1 MRTRDQEE
9 FQRKKIML
17 MEKCYDCY
25 AENGLAS
32 VGIRKLAE
40 SCGCSSAVLYIYF
53 RDLDDLIVQST
64 AYCMKKVEDDFMAK
78 APTDPQDL
86 MRFIDEIPYW
96 TARQHGKKYRLMYQ
110 VYTHPKYIRYGK
122 QFFEGVNRRY
132 TEYAKSLEPKLGIPY
147 TTITPLIFILIQ
159 TCVHYA
165 MFEDECYLQSQ
176 LEALARDVAQ
186 MRADLKQAGKKR
198 GLSVSPPSLETALSV
213 LIWLALILL
222 GTLVGMV
229 VLRTIWSGLAAL
241 WSAVRTLIP

>member
-40 SCGCSSAVLYIYF
+40 ACGCSSAVLYIYF

-110 VYTHPKYIRYGK
+110 VYTHPKYIEHGK
-122 QFFEGVNRRY
+122 KFFEGVNERY
-132 TEYAKSLEPKLGIPY
+132 TAYARLLEPKIGIPY
-147 TTITPLIFILIQ
+147 SVITPLIFIFVRA
-159 TCVHYA
+159 CVHYA
-165 MFEDECYLQSQ
+165 MFEDEYYLRSQ
-176 LEALARDVAQ
+176 LEV
-186 MRADLKQAGKKR
+186 LKQGVALFAKKYQKQMEER
-198 GLSVSPPSLETALSV
+198 K
-213 LIWLALILL
+213 
-222 GTLVGMV
+222 
-229 VLRTIWSGLAAL
+229 
-241 WSAVRTLIP
+241 

>member
-110 VYTHPKYIRYGK
+110 VYTHPKYIEHGK
-122 QFFEGVNRRY
+122 KFFEGVNERY
-132 TEYAKSLEPKLGIPY
+132 TAYARLLEPKIGIPY
-147 TTITPLIFILIQ
+147 SVITPLIFIFVRA
-159 TCVHYA
+159 CVHYA
-165 MFEDECYLQSQ
+165 MFEDEYYLHSQ
-176 LEALARDVAQ
+176 LEV
-186 MRADLKQAGKKR
+186 LKQGVALFAKKYQKQMEER
-198 GLSVSPPSLETALSV
+198 K
-213 LIWLALILL
+213 
-222 GTLVGMV
+222 
-229 VLRTIWSGLAAL
+229 
-241 WSAVRTLIP
+241 

>member
-64 AYCMKKVEDDFMAK
+64 AYCMEKVEDDFMAK

-165 MFEDECYLQSQ
+165 MFEDEYYLQSQ
-176 LEALARDVAQ
+176 LEAL
-186 MRADLKQAGKKR
+186 KQAIPVPHGGRKARRQGGKLTVPPQRPQKKPNKTETDPLGYGR
-198 GLSVSPPSLETALSV
+198 GGSFVISAFGRLP
-213 LIWLALILL
+213 LAGRGRI
-222 GTLVGMV
+222 
-229 VLRTIWSGLAAL
+229 RS
-241 WSAVRTLIP
+241 RCD

>member
-64 AYCMKKVEDDFMAK
+64 AYCMEKVEDDFMAK

-96 TARQHGKKYRLMYQ
+96 TARQHSKKYRLMYQ
-110 VYTHPKYIRYGK
+110 VYTHPKYIEHGK
-122 QFFEGVNRRY
+122 KFFEGVNERY
-132 TEYAKSLEPKLGIPY
+132 TAYARLLEPKIGIPY
-147 TTITPLIFILIQ
+147 SVITPLIFIFVRA
-159 TCVHYA
+159 CVHYA
-165 MFEDECYLQSQ
+165 MFEDEYYLRSQ
-176 LEALARDVAQ
+176 LEV
-186 MRADLKQAGKKR
+186 LKQGVALFAKKYQKQMEER
-198 GLSVSPPSLETALSV
+198 K
-213 LIWLALILL
+213 
-222 GTLVGMV
+222 
-229 VLRTIWSGLAAL
+229 
-241 WSAVRTLIP
+241 